1 MENKMA
7 DLIHNA
13 LPVPKRKI
21 IFIHPE
27 DSVRK
32 SIDMMTEYDI
42 GALVV
47 VDNDNQLV
55 GIVSERDIVRSCLHE
70 CINLDTGK
78 VSDVVHRDIT
88 ILSPNDVV
96 EKAMQ
101 AMTATKRRHVLI
113 RDENDEFVA
122 ILSIGDLLYHLLE
135 DKARVIEQL
144 ENYIHTY

>member
-1 MENKMA
+1 MA

-32 SIDMMTEYDI
+32 CINMMTELDI

-55 GIVSERDIVRSCLHE
+55 GIVSERDIVRSCLHK
-70 CINLDTGK
+70 CINLDTGT
-78 VSDVVHRDIT
+78 VDDVVHRDIT

-113 RDENDEFVA
+113 RDENDELVA

>member
-1 MENKMA
+1 MA

-13 LPVPKRKI
+13 LPSPKRKI
-21 IFIHPE
+21 MYIHPD

-32 SIDMMTEYDI
+32 SIDMMTEHDI

-55 GIVSERDIVRSCLHE
+55 GIVSERDIVRSCLHK
-70 CINLDTGK
+70 CINLETGK
-78 VSDVVHRDIT
+78 VSDVVYRDVT

-113 RDENDEFVA
+113 RDENNEFVA
-122 ILSIGDLLYHLLE
+122 ILSIGDLLYHMLE
-135 DKARVIEQL
+135 DKLRVIEQL

>member
-1 MENKMA
+1 MA

-13 LPVPKRKI
+13 LPTPRRNIVY
-21 IFIHPE
+21 IHPD
-27 DSVRK
+27 DSVKK

-55 GIVSERDIVRSCLHE
+55 GIVSERDIVRSCLHQ
-70 CINLDTGK
+70 CINLETGR
-78 VSDVVHRDIT
+78 VSDVVHKNVT

-113 RDENDEFVA
+113 RDENNEFVA